1 MFWAASALGTL
12 LPYPHGFV
20 GAASCRD
27 QVPGES
33 SLSRLGAVPG
43 GKWPRNYRAGVRAV
57 MRDGY
62 TFLKGFA
69 RARVQKPSASGSYRS
84 SLALGGILLLLVLA
98 GCAQVISPQLR
109 NTASLDIPFGEVLRN
124 PDRYTGK
131 IFIWSGTVLHTQNTP
146 EGTMLKVL
154 QKPSDYWGRP
164 RNVDWSEGRFLALD
178 RRYLDPAIYAEGR
191 AVTVAGELA
200 GTRVQRLG
208 EIDYAYP
215 LLSVKELYLWP
226 KEVPAPYY
234 YYYPYDP
241 YPPWGWR
248 YYW

>member
-1 MFWAASALGTL
+1 MLWDARILAPEGDGNIAHKGIAMACILI
-12 LPYPHGFV
+12 
-20 GAASCRD
+20 C
-27 QVPGES
+27 PGRGG
-33 SLSRLGAVPG
+33 SRLHQ
-43 GKWPRNYRAGVRAV
+43 KFGV
-57 MRDGY
+57 
-62 TFLKGFA
+62 
-69 RARVQKPSASGSYRS
+69 
-84 SLALGGILLLLVLA
+84 ILLLLVLTA
-98 GCAQVISPQLR
+98 CAPVISPQLR
-109 NTASLDIPFGEVLRN
+109 NTASLDIPFGTVLRN
-124 PDRYTGK
+124 PDGYTGK
-131 IFIWSGTVLHTQNTP
+131 IFIWSGTVLNTQNTP

-191 AVTVAGELA
+191 AITVAGELT
-200 GTRVQRLG
+200 GKRVQRLG
-208 EIDYAYP
+208 EIEYTYP